1 MVERHRQGSADRTR
15 LGLIDSVPSGSVA
28 EAPRLILRGEGLALW
43 AGATAGLALTGLS
56 RWLYEALVLAPDLS
70 LAAYGAGPRLGAMV
84 YGAMVYGAMVYNAFH
99 STIGPAVL
107 AELGLIAETTALLG
121 IAAVWGAHIGFD
133 RMVGYGLK
141 YATGFGDIHLGCV
154 GQARVTG

>member
-28 EAPRLILRGEGLALW
+28 DALRLILCGEGLALW

-56 RWLYEALVLAPDLS
+56 WWLCAALVLVPDLS
-70 LAAYGAGPRLGAMV
+70 LAAYGAGPRLGP
-84 YGAMVYGAMVYNAFH
+84 MVYGAMVYNALH

-107 AELGLIAETTALLG
+107 AGLGLIAATTALLG
-121 IAAVWGAHIGFD
+121 IAAVRGAHIGFD

-141 YATGFGDIHLGCV
+141 YATGFGDTHLGCV
-154 GQARVTG
+154 GRARVTG

>member
-28 EAPRLILRGEGLALW
+28 EAPHLIVRGEGLALW
-43 AGATAGLALTGLS
+43 AGATAGSAITGLS
-56 RWLYEALVLAPDLS
+56 WWLYAAFFLVPDLS

-84 YGAMVYGAMVYNAFH
+84 YGAMAYNALH

-107 AELGLIAETTALLG
+107 AEPGLIAETTALVG
-121 IAAVWGAHIGFD
+121 IAAVWGPIS
-133 RMVGYGLK
+133 GLI
-141 YATGFGDIHLGCV
+141 A
-154 GQARVTG
+154 